1 MPNVRETALTGSEGI
16 LVEPE
21 GATTGVLVLSGS
33 SGRVETDRCRMLA
46 AHGVA
51 AASIRYFGGPGQ
63 PGEARL
69 MPLETFDDVLAE
81 LHSRYQRLVVLGTS
95 WGAQAALLLGTLH
108 PEIDAVV
115 AMSPTYVSW
124 AGLSDERPQRSS
136 WTLRGEQVPFVPFDD
151 EAIEEATGVRSSGEL
166 ARPLAPSEGASAR
179 SAQADGELP
188 SFCEAYLSALE
199 KYADRVPAATI
210 AVERIAG
217 EVVLVAG
224 GDDALWPS
232 VLFAEAVR
240 RRRTAHDLETI
251 VVTHPDAGHRV
262 VLPREPVLPLS
273 RRLDWGGSE
282 EADRELGLL
291 AWPEIAAVL

>member
-1 MPNVRETALTGSEGI
+1 MASVRETTLTDPEGV
-16 LVEPE
+16 LLEPD

-33 SGRVETDRCRMLA
+33 SGRIETDRCRMLA

-115 AMSPTYVSW
+115 GISPTYVSW

-166 ARPLAPSEGASAR
+166 
-179 SAQADGELP
+179 P

-210 AVERIAG
+210 PVERIAG

-224 GDDALWPS
+224 GGDALWPS

-240 RRRTAHDLETI
+240 RRRAAHDLETI

-262 VLPREPVLPLS
+262 VLPGEPVLPLS
-273 RRLDWGGSE
+273 QRLDWGGSE

-291 AWPEIAAVL
+291 AWPEITAVL

>member
-1 MPNVRETALTGSEGI
+1 MASVRETTLTDSEGV
-16 LVEPE
+16 LLEPD

-33 SGRVETDRCRMLA
+33 SGRIETDRCRMLA
-46 AHGVA
+46 SHGVA

-63 PGEARL
+63 PDEARL
-69 MPLETFDDVLAE
+69 IPLETFDGVLAD
-81 LHSRYQRLVVLGTS
+81 LHARYQRLVVLGTS

-115 AMSPTYVSW
+115 GISPTYVSW

-151 EAIEEATGVRSSGEL
+151 EAIEEAVKE
-166 ARPLAPSEGASAR
+166 
-179 SAQADGELP
+179 ADGQLP
-188 SFCEAYLSALE
+188 SYCEAYLSALE

-210 AVERIAG
+210 PVERIAG
-217 EVVLVAG
+217 DIVLVAG
-224 GDDALWPS
+224 GGDALWPS
-232 VLFAEAVR
+232 VLAAEAVR

-262 VLPREPVLPLS
+262 VLPGEPALPLS
-273 RRLDWGGSE
+273 QRLAWGGSE
-282 EADRELGLL
+282 AADRELGLR
-291 AWPEIAAVL
+291 AWPEIAAIL

>member
-1 MPNVRETALTGSEGI
+1 MASVRETTLTDSEGI
-16 LVEPE
+16 LLEPE
-21 GATTGVLVLSGS
+21 GATSGVLVLSGS
-33 SGRVETDRCRMLA
+33 SGRIETDRCRMLA
-46 AHGVA
+46 SHGVA

-69 MPLETFDDVLAE
+69 IPLETFDDALAD
-81 LHSRYQRLVVLGTS
+81 LHARYQRLVVLGTS

-115 AMSPTYVSW
+115 GISPTYVSW

-151 EAIEEATGVRSSGEL
+151 EAIEDAVKE
-166 ARPLAPSEGASAR
+166 
-179 SAQADGELP
+179 ADGELP
-188 SFCEAYLSALE
+188 SYCEAYLSALE

-210 AVERIAG
+210 PVERIAG
-217 EVVLVAG
+217 DVVMVAG
-224 GDDALWPS
+224 GGDALWPS
-232 VLFAEAVR
+232 VLSAEAVR

-262 VLPREPVLPLS
+262 VLPGEPVLPLS
-273 RRLDWGGSE
+273 QRLDWGGSE
-282 EADRELGLL
+282 AADRELGLR
-291 AWPEIAAVL
+291 AWPEIAAIL

>member
-1 MPNVRETALTGSEGI
+1 MRMSSVRETTLTDPEGV
-16 LVEPE
+16 LLEPE

-33 SGRVETDRCRMLA
+33 SGRIETDRCRMLA
-46 AHGVA
+46 SHGVA
-51 AASIRYFGGPGQ
+51 AASIRYFRGPGQ

-69 MPLETFDDVLAE
+69 VPLETFDDVLTD
-81 LHSRYQRLVVLGTS
+81 LHARYERLVVLGTS

-115 AMSPTYVSW
+115 AISPTYVSW

-136 WTLRGEQVPFVPFDD
+136 WTLRGEQVPFVPFAD
-151 EAIEEATGVRSSGEL
+151 EAIEDAVKE
-166 ARPLAPSEGASAR
+166 
-179 SAQADGELP
+179 ADGELP
-188 SFCEAYLSALE
+188 SFCEAYLAALE

-210 AVERIAG
+210 PVERIAG
-217 EVVLVAG
+217 DVVVVAG

-251 VVTHPDAGHRV
+251 VVTHPEAGHRV
-262 VLPREPVLPLS
+262 VLPGEPVLPPS
-273 RRLDWGGSE
+273 RRLAWGGSE
-282 EADRELGLL
+282 RADRELGLL
-291 AWPEIAAVL
+291 AWPEIAAIL

>member
-1 MPNVRETALTGSEGI
+1 MPNVRETALTGSEGV
-16 LVEPE
+16 LLAPE
-21 GATTGVLVLSGS
+21 GASTGVLVLSGS

-51 AASIRYFGGPGQ
+51 AASIRYFGGPGH

-81 LHSRYQRLVVLGTS
+81 LHSRYQRLVVLGAS

-115 AMSPTYVSW
+115 GISPTYVSW

-151 EAIEEATGVRSSGEL
+151 EAIEDAVKEAH
-166 ARPLAPSEGASAR
+166 
-179 SAQADGELP
+179 GELP

-210 AVERIAG
+210 PVERIAG

-224 GDDALWPS
+224 GGDALWPS

-262 VLPREPVLPLS
+262 VLPGEPVLPLS

-291 AWPEIAAVL
+291 AWPEITAVL

>member
-1 MPNVRETALTGSEGI
+1 MASVRETTLTGSEGV
-16 LVEPE
+16 LLEPE

-33 SGRVETDRCRMLA
+33 SGRIETDRCRMLTS
-46 AHGVA
+46 HGVA

-63 PGEARL
+63 PDEARL
-69 MPLETFDDVLAE
+69 VPLETFDDVLAD
-81 LHSRYQRLVVLGTS
+81 LHARYQRLVVLGTS

-115 AMSPTYVSW
+115 AISPTYVSW

-151 EAIEEATGVRSSGEL
+151 EAIEDAVKE
-166 ARPLAPSEGASAR
+166 
-179 SAQADGELP
+179 ADGELP

-210 AVERIAG
+210 PVERITG

-224 GDDALWPS
+224 GGDALWPS

-251 VVTHPDAGHRV
+251 VVTHPEAGHRV
-262 VLPREPVLPLS
+262 VLPGEPVLPLS
-273 RRLDWGGSE
+273 QRLAWGGSE
-282 EADRELGLL
+282 AADRELGLR
-291 AWPEIAAVL
+291 AWPEIAAIL

>member
-1 MPNVRETALTGSEGI
+1 MASVRETTLTDPEGV
-16 LVEPE
+16 LLEPD

-33 SGRVETDRCRMLA
+33 SGRIETDRCRMLA

-115 AMSPTYVSW
+115 GISPTYVSW

-166 ARPLAPSEGASAR
+166 
-179 SAQADGELP
+179 P

-210 AVERIAG
+210 PVERIAG

-224 GDDALWPS
+224 GGDALWPS

-262 VLPREPVLPLS
+262 VLPGEPVLPLS
-273 RRLDWGGSE
+273 QRLDWGGSE

-291 AWPEIAAVL
+291 AWPEITAVL

>member
-1 MPNVRETALTGSEGI
+1 MRETALTD
-16 LVEPE
+16 PE
-21 GATTGVLVLSGS
+21 GVLLEPDGASTGVLVLSGS
-33 SGRVETDRCRMLA
+33 SGRIETDRCRMLA
-46 AHGVA
+46 SHGVA

-63 PGEARL
+63 PGQARL
-69 MPLETFDDVLAE
+69 IPLETFDDVLAD
-81 LHSRYQRLVVLGTS
+81 LHSRYERLVVLGTS

-115 AMSPTYVSW
+115 GISPTYVSW
-124 AGLSDERPQRSS
+124 AGLSEERPQRSS

-151 EAIEEATGVRSSGEL
+151 EAIEDAVTEAHGEL
-166 ARPLAPSEGASAR
+166 S
-179 SAQADGELP
+179 

-199 KYADRVPAATI
+199 KYADRVPAATVP
-210 AVERIAG
+210 VERIAG
-217 EVVLVAG
+217 DVVLVAG

-232 VLFAEAVR
+232 VLSAEAVR

-262 VLPREPVLPLS
+262 VLPGEPVLPLS
-273 RRLDWGGSE
+273 PRLAWGGSE
-282 EADRELGLL
+282 AADRELGLR

>member
-1 MPNVRETALTGSEGI
+1 MASVRETTLTDSEGV
-16 LVEPE
+16 LLEPD

-33 SGRVETDRCRMLA
+33 SGRIETDRCRMLA
-46 AHGVA
+46 SHGVA

-63 PGEARL
+63 PDEARL
-69 MPLETFDDVLAE
+69 IPLETFDDVLAD

-115 AMSPTYVSW
+115 GISPTYVSW

-151 EAIEEATGVRSSGEL
+151 EAIEDAVKEAG
-166 ARPLAPSEGASAR
+166 
-179 SAQADGELP
+179 GELP

-199 KYADRVPAATI
+199 KYADRVPAATMP
-210 AVERIAG
+210 VERIAG
-217 EVVLVAG
+217 DVVLVAG

-232 VLFAEAVR
+232 VLAAEAVR
-240 RRRTAHDLETI
+240 RRRTAHDLETV

-262 VLPREPVLPLS
+262 VLPGESVLPPS
-273 RRLDWGGSE
+273 QRLAWGGSE
-282 EADRELGLL
+282 TADRELGLR
-291 AWPEIAAVL
+291 AWPEIAAIL

>member
-1 MPNVRETALTGSEGI
+1 MPNVRETALTGSEGV
-16 LVEPE
+16 LLAPE
-21 GATTGVLVLSGS
+21 GASTGVLVLSGS

-81 LHSRYQRLVVLGTS
+81 LHARYQRLVVLGTS

-115 AMSPTYVSW
+115 GISPTYVSW

-151 EAIEEATGVRSSGEL
+151 EVIEMAVEAAQGE
-166 ARPLAPSEGASAR
+166 P
-179 SAQADGELP
+179 P

-210 AVERIAG
+210 PVERIAG

-224 GDDALWPS
+224 GGDALWPS

-262 VLPREPVLPLS
+262 VLPGEPVLPLS

-291 AWPEIAAVL
+291 AWPEITAVL

>member
-1 MPNVRETALTGSEGI
+1 MASVRETTLTHCEGV
-16 LVEPE
+16 LLEPD
-21 GATTGVLVLSGS
+21 GATTGVLMLSGS
-33 SGRVETDRCRMLA
+33 SGRIETDRCRMLA
-46 AHGVA
+46 SHGVA

-69 MPLETFDDVLAE
+69 IPLETFDDVLAD

-115 AMSPTYVSW
+115 GISPTYVSW

-151 EAIEEATGVRSSGEL
+151 EAIEGAVKEAG
-166 ARPLAPSEGASAR
+166 
-179 SAQADGELP
+179 GELP

-210 AVERIAG
+210 PVERIAG

-224 GDDALWPS
+224 GGDALWPS
-232 VLFAEAVR
+232 VLAAEAVR
-240 RRRTAHDLETI
+240 RRRTAHDLETV

-262 VLPREPVLPLS
+262 VLPGEPVLPLS
-273 RRLDWGGSE
+273 RRLAWGGSE
-282 EADRELGLL
+282 TADRELGLR
-291 AWPEIAAVL
+291 AWPEIAAIL

>member
-1 MPNVRETALTGSEGI
+1 VRETTLTDPDGV
-16 LVEPE
+16 LLEPE

-33 SGRVETDRCRMLA
+33 SGRVETDRCRLLA
-46 AHGVA
+46 SHGVA

-69 MPLETFDDVLAE
+69 MPLETFDDVLAD
-81 LHSRYQRLVVLGTS
+81 LHARYERLVVLGTS

-115 AMSPTYVSW
+115 GISPTYVSW
-124 AGLSDERPQRSS
+124 AGLSQERPQRSS

-151 EAIEEATGVRSSGEL
+151 EAIEQAVKEAY
-166 ARPLAPSEGASAR
+166 
-179 SAQADGELP
+179 GELP

-210 AVERIAG
+210 PVERIAG
-217 EVVLVAG
+217 DVVLVAG

-251 VVTHPDAGHRV
+251 VVSHPDAGHRV
-262 VLPREPVLPLS
+262 VLPGEPVLPLS
-273 RRLDWGGSE
+273 QRLAWGGAE
-282 EADRELGLL
+282 EADVELGRR
-291 AWPEIAAVL
+291 AWPEITAIL

>member
-1 MPNVRETALTGSEGI
+1 MSSVRETTLTGPEGV
-16 LVEPE
+16 LLEPE
-21 GATTGVLVLSGS
+21 GAGTGVLVLSGS
-33 SGRVETDRCRMLA
+33 SGRIETDRCRMLA
-46 AHGVA
+46 SHGVA
-51 AASIRYFGGPGQ
+51 AASIRYFRGPGQ

-69 MPLETFDDVLAE
+69 VPLETFDDVLTD
-81 LHSRYQRLVVLGTS
+81 LHSRYERLVVLGTS

-115 AMSPTYVSW
+115 AISPTYVSW

-151 EAIEEATGVRSSGEL
+151 EAIEDAVKE
-166 ARPLAPSEGASAR
+166 
-179 SAQADGELP
+179 ADGELP
-188 SFCEAYLSALE
+188 SFCEVYLSALE

-210 AVERIAG
+210 PVERIAG

-251 VVTHPDAGHRV
+251 VVTHPEAGHRV
-262 VLPREPVLPLS
+262 VLPGEPVLPPS
-273 RRLDWGGSE
+273 QRLAWVGSE
-282 EADRELGLL
+282 RADRELGLL

>member
-1 MPNVRETALTGSEGI
+1 MASVRETTLTDSEGV
-16 LVEPE
+16 LLEPD

-33 SGRVETDRCRMLA
+33 SGRIETDRCRMLA
-46 AHGVA
+46 SHGVA

-63 PGEARL
+63 PDEARL
-69 MPLETFDDVLAE
+69 IPLETFDDVLAD

-115 AMSPTYVSW
+115 GISPTYVSW

-151 EAIEEATGVRSSGEL
+151 EAIEDAVKEAG
-166 ARPLAPSEGASAR
+166 
-179 SAQADGELP
+179 GELP

-210 AVERIAG
+210 PVERIAG
-217 EVVLVAG
+217 DVVLVAG
-224 GDDALWPS
+224 GGDALWPS
-232 VLFAEAVR
+232 VLAAEAVR
-240 RRRTAHDLETI
+240 RRRTAHDLETV

-262 VLPREPVLPLS
+262 VLPGEPVLPPS
-273 RRLDWGGSE
+273 QRLAWGGSE
-282 EADRELGLL
+282 AADRELGLR
-291 AWPEIAAVL
+291 AWPEIAAIL

>member
-1 MPNVRETALTGSEGI
+1 MREIALTDPEGV
-16 LVEPE
+16 LLEPE
-21 GATTGVLVLSGS
+21 GASTGVLVLSGS
-33 SGRVETDRCRMLA
+33 SGRIETDRCRMLA
-46 AHGVA
+46 SHGVA

-63 PGEARL
+63 PDEARL
-69 MPLETFDDVLAE
+69 IPLETFDEVLAD

-115 AMSPTYVSW
+115 AISPTYVSW
-124 AGLSDERPQRSS
+124 AGLSQERPQRSS

-151 EAIEEATGVRSSGEL
+151 EAIEDAVEESH
-166 ARPLAPSEGASAR
+166 
-179 SAQADGELP
+179 GELP

-199 KYADRVPAATI
+199 KYADRVPAATVP
-210 AVERIAG
+210 VERIAG
-217 EVVLVAG
+217 DVVLVAG

-232 VLFAEAVR
+232 VLSAEAVR

-262 VLPREPVLPLS
+262 VLPGEPVLPLS
-273 RRLDWGGSE
+273 PRLAWGGSE
-282 EADRELGLL
+282 AADRELGLR
-291 AWPEIAAVL
+291 AWPEIAALL

>member
-1 MPNVRETALTGSEGI
+1 MRETTLTGSEGV
-16 LVEPE
+16 LLEPE

-33 SGRVETDRCRMLA
+33 SGRIETDRCRMLTS
-46 AHGVA
+46 HGVA

-63 PGEARL
+63 PAEARL
-69 MPLETFDDVLAE
+69 MPLETFDDVLTD
-81 LHSRYQRLVVLGTS
+81 LHSRYERLVVLGTS

-115 AMSPTYVSW
+115 GISPTHVSW
-124 AGLSDERPQRSS
+124 AGLSEERPQRSS
-136 WTLRGEQVPFVPFDD
+136 WTLRGEPVPFVPFDD
-151 EAIEEATGVRSSGEL
+151 EAVEDAVKEA
-166 ARPLAPSEGASAR
+166 GA
-179 SAQADGELP
+179 ELP

-210 AVERIAG
+210 PVERIAG

-224 GDDALWPS
+224 GADALWPS

-251 VVTHPDAGHRV
+251 VVSHPDAGHRV
-262 VLPREPVLPLS
+262 VLPGEPVLPLS
-273 RRLDWGGSE
+273 RRIAWGGSE
-282 EADRELGLL
+282 EADRELGLR

>member
-1 MPNVRETALTGSEGI
+1 MASVRETTLTGSEGVR
-16 LVEPE
+16 LEPD

-33 SGRVETDRCRMLA
+33 SGRIETDRCRMLA
-46 AHGVA
+46 SHGVA

-69 MPLETFDDVLAE
+69 IPLETFDDVLAD

-115 AMSPTYVSW
+115 GISPTYVSW

-151 EAIEEATGVRSSGEL
+151 EAIEDAVKEAG
-166 ARPLAPSEGASAR
+166 
-179 SAQADGELP
+179 GELP

-199 KYADRVPAATI
+199 RYADRVPAATI
-210 AVERIAG
+210 PVERIAG
-217 EVVLVAG
+217 DVVLVAG
-224 GDDALWPS
+224 GGDALWPS
-232 VLFAEAVR
+232 VLAAEAVR
-240 RRRTAHDLETI
+240 RRRTAHDLETV

-262 VLPREPVLPLS
+262 VLPGEPVLPLS
-273 RRLDWGGSE
+273 QRLAWGGSE
-282 EADRELGLL
+282 AADRELGLR
-291 AWPEIAAVL
+291 AWPEIAAIL

>member
-1 MPNVRETALTGSEGI
+1 MSSVRETTLTDPEGV
-16 LVEPE
+16 LLEPE

-33 SGRVETDRCRMLA
+33 SGRIETDRCRMLA
-46 AHGVA
+46 SHGVA
-51 AASIRYFGGPGQ
+51 AASIRYFRGPGQ

-69 MPLETFDDVLAE
+69 VPLETFDDVLTD
-81 LHSRYQRLVVLGTS
+81 LHARYERLVVLGTS

-115 AMSPTYVSW
+115 AISPTYVSW

-136 WTLRGEQVPFVPFDD
+136 WTLRGEQVPFVPFAD
-151 EAIEEATGVRSSGEL
+151 EAIEDAVKE
-166 ARPLAPSEGASAR
+166 
-179 SAQADGELP
+179 ADGELP
-188 SFCEAYLSALE
+188 SFCEAYLAALE

-210 AVERIAG
+210 PVERIAG
-217 EVVLVAG
+217 DVVVVAG

-251 VVTHPDAGHRV
+251 VVTHPEAGHRV
-262 VLPREPVLPLS
+262 VLPGEPVLPPS
-273 RRLDWGGSE
+273 RRLAWGGSE
-282 EADRELGLL
+282 RADRELGLL
-291 AWPEIAAVL
+291 AWPEIAAIL

>member
-1 MPNVRETALTGSEGI
+1 MPNVRETALTGSAGI

-33 SGRVETDRCRMLA
+33 SGRVETDRCRLLA
-46 AHGVA
+46 SHGVA

-69 MPLETFDDVLAE
+69 MPLETFDDILAE

-115 AMSPTYVSW
+115 GISPTYVSW

-136 WTLRGEQVPFVPFDD
+136 WMLRGEQVPFVPFDD
-151 EAIEEATGVRSSGEL
+151 EAGDEAVKEAG
-166 ARPLAPSEGASAR
+166 
-179 SAQADGELP
+179 GELP

-210 AVERIAG
+210 PVERIAG

-262 VLPREPVLPLS
+262 VLPGEPVLPRS

>member
-1 MPNVRETALTGSEGI
+1 MASVRETTLTDSEGI
-16 LVEPE
+16 LLEPE
-21 GATTGVLVLSGS
+21 GATSGVLVLSGS
-33 SGRVETDRCRMLA
+33 SGRIETDRCRMLA
-46 AHGVA
+46 SHGVA

-69 MPLETFDDVLAE
+69 IPLETFDDALAD
-81 LHSRYQRLVVLGTS
+81 LHARYQRLVVLGTS

-115 AMSPTYVSW
+115 GISPTYVSW

-151 EAIEEATGVRSSGEL
+151 EAIEDAVKEAG
-166 ARPLAPSEGASAR
+166 
-179 SAQADGELP
+179 GELP
-188 SFCEAYLSALE
+188 SYSEAYLSALE

-210 AVERIAG
+210 PVERIAG
-217 EVVLVAG
+217 DVVLVAG
-224 GDDALWPS
+224 GGDALWPS
-232 VLFAEAVR
+232 VLSAEAVR

-262 VLPREPVLPLS
+262 VLPGEPVLPLS
-273 RRLDWGGSE
+273 QRLAWGGSE
-282 EADRELGLL
+282 AADRELGLR
-291 AWPEIAAVL
+291 AWPEIAAIL

>member
-1 MPNVRETALTGSEGI
+1 MASVRETTLTGSEGV
-16 LVEPE
+16 LLEPD

-33 SGRVETDRCRMLA
+33 SGRIETDRCRMLA
-46 AHGVA
+46 SHGVA

-69 MPLETFDDVLAE
+69 IPLETFDDVLAD
-81 LHSRYQRLVVLGTS
+81 LLSRYQRLVVLGTS

-115 AMSPTYVSW
+115 GISPTYVSW

-151 EAIEEATGVRSSGEL
+151 EAIEDAVKEAG
-166 ARPLAPSEGASAR
+166 
-179 SAQADGELP
+179 GELP

-210 AVERIAG
+210 PVERIAG
-217 EVVLVAG
+217 DVVLVAG
-224 GDDALWPS
+224 GGDELWPS
-232 VLFAEAVR
+232 VLAAEAVR
-240 RRRTAHDLETI
+240 RRRTAHDLETV

-262 VLPREPVLPLS
+262 VLPGEPVLPLS
-273 RRLDWGGSE
+273 QRLAWGGSE
-282 EADRELGLL
+282 TADRELGLR

>member
-1 MPNVRETALTGSEGI
+1 MASVRETTLTDCEGV
-16 LVEPE
+16 LLEPD

-33 SGRVETDRCRMLA
+33 SGRIETDRCRMLA
-46 AHGVA
+46 SRGVA

-69 MPLETFDDVLAE
+69 IPLEAFDDVLAD

-115 AMSPTYVSW
+115 GISPTYVSW

-151 EAIEEATGVRSSGEL
+151 EAIEGAVKEAG
-166 ARPLAPSEGASAR
+166 
-179 SAQADGELP
+179 GELP

-210 AVERIAG
+210 PVERIAG

-224 GDDALWPS
+224 GGDALWPS
-232 VLFAEAVR
+232 VLAAEAVR
-240 RRRTAHDLETI
+240 RRRTAHDLETV

-262 VLPREPVLPLS
+262 VLPGEPVLPLS
-273 RRLDWGGSE
+273 QRLAWGGSE
-282 EADRELGLL
+282 TADRELGLR
-291 AWPEIAAVL
+291 AWPEIAAIL

>member
-1 MPNVRETALTGSEGI
+1 MPNARETVLTGSEGI

-33 SGRVETDRCRMLA
+33 SGRVETDRCRLLA
-46 AHGVA
+46 SHGVT

-69 MPLETFDDVLAE
+69 MPLETFDDILAE

-115 AMSPTYVSW
+115 GISPTYVSW

-151 EAIEEATGVRSSGEL
+151 EAI
-166 ARPLAPSEGASAR
+166 
-179 SAQADGELP
+179 AQAGGELP

-210 AVERIAG
+210 PVERIAG

-224 GDDALWPS
+224 GGDALWPS
-232 VLFAEAVR
+232 VLFAEAVQ

-262 VLPREPVLPLS
+262 VLPGEPVLSRS

-282 EADRELGLL
+282 EADRELGVL

>member
-1 MPNVRETALTGSEGI
+1 MREATLTDSEGV
-16 LVEPE
+16 LLEPE

-33 SGRVETDRCRMLA
+33 SGRIETDRCRMLA
-46 AHGVA
+46 SHGVA

-69 MPLETFDDVLAE
+69 VPLEAFDDVLAE

-95 WGAQAALLLGTLH
+95 WGAQAALLLGTVH

-115 AMSPTYVSW
+115 GISPTYVSW
-124 AGLSDERPQRSS
+124 AGLGEERPQRSS

-151 EAIEEATGVRSSGEL
+151 EAIEEAVK
-166 ARPLAPSEGASAR
+166 GASAR
-179 SAQADGELP
+179 SAHGELP

-210 AVERIAG
+210 PVERIAG
-217 EVVLVAG
+217 DVVLVAG
-224 GDDALWPS
+224 GGDALWPS
-232 VLFAEAVR
+232 VLAAEAVL
-240 RRRTAHDLETI
+240 RRRTVHDLETI

-262 VLPREPVLPLS
+262 VLPGEPVLPLS
-273 RRLDWGGSE
+273 ERLAWGGSE
-282 EADRELGLL
+282 DADRELGRL
-291 AWPEIAAVL
+291 AWPEIAAIL

>member
-1 MPNVRETALTGSEGI
+1 MRETTLAGSEGV
-16 LVEPE
+16 LLEPE

-33 SGRVETDRCRMLA
+33 SGRIETDRCRMLA
-46 AHGVA
+46 SHGAA

-69 MPLETFDDVLAE
+69 MPLETFDDVLAD

-115 AMSPTYVSW
+115 ALSPTYVAW

-151 EAIEEATGVRSSGEL
+151 EAIEDALKEA
-166 ARPLAPSEGASAR
+166 EGASAH
-179 SAQADGELP
+179 GELP
-188 SFCEAYLSALE
+188 SYCEAYLSALE

-210 AVERIAG
+210 PVERIAG

-232 VLFAEAVR
+232 VLFAEAIR

-251 VVTHPDAGHRV
+251 VVSHPDAGHRV
-262 VLPREPVLPLS
+262 VLPGEPVLPLS
-273 RRLDWGGSE
+273 RRLAWGGSE
-282 EADRELGLL
+282 AADRELGLR
-291 AWPEIAAVL
+291 AWPEIAAIL

>member
-1 MPNVRETALTGSEGI
+1 MSSVRETTLTGPEGV
-16 LVEPE
+16 LLEPE
-21 GATTGVLVLSGS
+21 GAGTGVLVLSGS

-46 AHGVA
+46 SHGVA

-69 MPLETFDDVLAE
+69 VPLEAFDDVLTD
-81 LHSRYQRLVVLGTS
+81 LHSRYERLVVIGTS

-115 AMSPTYVSW
+115 AISPTYVSW

-151 EAIEEATGVRSSGEL
+151 EAIEDAVKE
-166 ARPLAPSEGASAR
+166 
-179 SAQADGELP
+179 ADGELP
-188 SFCEAYLSALE
+188 SFSEAYLSALE

-210 AVERIAG
+210 PVERIAG

-251 VVTHPDAGHRV
+251 VITHPEAGHRV
-262 VLPREPVLPLS
+262 VLPGEPVLPPS
-273 RRLDWGGSE
+273 QRLAWGGSE
-282 EADRELGLL
+282 RADRELGLL

>member
-1 MPNVRETALTGSEGI
+1 MRETTLTGSEGV

-33 SGRVETDRCRMLA
+33 SGRIETDRCRMLA
-46 AHGVA
+46 SHGVA

-63 PGEARL
+63 PAEARL
-69 MPLETFDDVLAE
+69 MPLETFDDVLTE
-81 LHSRYQRLVVLGTS
+81 LHSRYERLVVLGTS

-115 AMSPTYVSW
+115 GISPTYVSW
-124 AGLSDERPQRSS
+124 AGLSEERPQRSS
-136 WTLRGEQVPFVPFDD
+136 WTMRGEPVPFVPFDD
-151 EAIEEATGVRSSGEL
+151 EAIEDAVKE
-166 ARPLAPSEGASAR
+166 
-179 SAQADGELP
+179 ADGELP

-210 AVERIAG
+210 PVERIAG

-251 VVTHPDAGHRV
+251 VVSHPDAGHRV
-262 VLPREPVLPLS
+262 VLPGEPVLPLS
-273 RRLDWGGSE
+273 RRIAWGGSE
-282 EADRELGLL
+282 EADRELGLR

>member
-1 MPNVRETALTGSEGI
+1 
-16 LVEPE
+16 
-21 GATTGVLVLSGS
+21 
-33 SGRVETDRCRMLA
+33 
-46 AHGVA
+46 
-51 AASIRYFGGPGQ
+51 
-63 PGEARL
+63 
-69 MPLETFDDVLAE
+69 MPLETFDDVLAD

-115 AMSPTYVSW
+115 GISPTYVSW
-124 AGLSDERPQRSS
+124 AGLSEERPQRSS

-151 EAIEEATGVRSSGEL
+151 EAIEEAVKDAG
-166 ARPLAPSEGASAR
+166 
-179 SAQADGELP
+179 GELP

-210 AVERIAG
+210 PVERITG

-224 GDDALWPS
+224 GGDALWPS

-251 VVTHPDAGHRV
+251 VVTHPEAGHRV
-262 VLPREPVLPLS
+262 VLPGEPLLAFS
-273 RRLDWGGSE
+273 QRFDWGGSE
-282 EADRELGLL
+282 QSDRELGTL